1 MLDLIRRLRI
11 PTPSS
16 RLLRDIHGSLP
27 SLLRTEHRLLSL
39 AGSHGLELQPGEDIL
54 QVLARYILD
63 TNPGDVC
70 RCEFLKTLRTLVEDM
85 EPEFTQF
92 AEIHLFPLLEGIEQV
107 LDSGDQYRHHIRPAD
122 GGLHGYPAAQL
133 LER

>member
-70 RCEFLKTLRTLVEDM
+70 RCEFLKTLFLVNS
-85 EPEFTQF
+85 QYLR
-92 AEIHLFPLLEGIEQV
+92 IYYLENNFHKFLGTF
-107 LDSGDQYRHHIRPAD
+107 LRYRSEEHTSELQSRVDIS
-122 GGLHGYPAAQL
+122 
-133 LER
+133 

>member
-1 MLDLIRRLRI
+1 M
-11 PTPSS
+11 
-16 RLLRDIHGSLP
+16 
-27 SLLRTEHRLLSL
+27 LSL
-39 AGSHGLELQPGEDIL
+39 AAGHRLELQSGEDVL
-54 QVLARYILD
+54 QVLTRYILD
-63 TNPGDVC
+63 VDTGDVC
-70 RCEFLKTLRTLVEDM
+70 RCEFLKPLRTLVADM
-85 EPEFTQF
+85 KPEFTQL